1 MASFIPM
8 YLEKCGDLSYLCD
21 MRQFKVTE
29 RKTDR
34 TSVLD
39 KYFSDISKIPILS
52 PEEENELAIRVKNGD
67 PVAKEKLI
75 RANLRFV
82 VSVAKAYSG
91 SKFPLMDLI
100 SQGNIGLIESAER
113 FDPSTGFKFISY
125 AIWRIRKNILDYINV
140 HSRTIKVPRNV
151 LTCLSEIKKIH
162 VEYNQKYE
170 RDATI
175 AEIKERFGELTD
187 KKWVTQKMENIMD
200 GMAADSYNIPLELR
214 NGEEDDLVKAP
225 ISWIQSDSEADDFV
239 EKGDSEIIVERLL
252 DTLTLREKKVV
263 MDRMGKNWGFRR
275 SFHDIGRQFG
285 ESEAWALKTYNKAI
299 QKLKIKGR
307 RLKSSEKFGI

>member
-1 MASFIPM
+1 
-8 YLEKCGDLSYLCD
+8 

-67 PVAKEKLI
+67 EVAKEKLI
-75 RANLRFV
+75 RSNLRFV
-82 VSVAKAYSG
+82 VSVAKSYAG
-91 SKFPLMDLI
+91 PKFPLMDLI

-125 AIWRIRKNILDYINV
+125 AIWRIRKNILDYISV

-162 VEYNQKYE
+162 IEYNQKYE
-170 RDATI
+170 RDATV
-175 AEIKERFGELTD
+175 AEIKERFGEMTD

-200 GMAADSYNIPLELR
+200 GMAADSFNIPLELR
-214 NGEEDDLVKAP
+214 NGEDEDSVKAP
-225 ISWIQSDSEADDFV
+225 ISWIQSENSAEDFL
-239 EKGDSEIIVERLL
+239 EESDTQAMAERLL
-252 DTLTLREKKVV
+252 DVLTLREKKVV
-263 MDRMGKNWGFRR
+263 MDRMGKNWGFKR
-275 SFHDIGRQFG
+275 SFGDIGRQFG
-285 ESEAWALKTYNKAI
+285 ESEAWALRTYNKAM
-299 QKLKIKGR
+299 QKLKVRGR
-307 RLKSSEKFGI
+307 RLKSSEKFEI

>member
-1 MASFIPM
+1 
-8 YLEKCGDLSYLCD
+8 

-52 PEEENELAIRVKNGD
+52 PEEENELTIRVKNGD
-67 PVAKEKLI
+67 EIAKEKLI

-82 VSVAKAYSG
+82 VSVAKSYAG
-91 SKFPLMDLI
+91 PKFPLMDLI

-125 AIWRIRKNILDYINV
+125 AIWRIRKNILDYMSV

-162 VEYNQKYE
+162 IEYNQKYE
-170 RDATI
+170 RDATV
-175 AEIKERFGELTD
+175 AEIKERFSEMTD

-200 GMAADSYNIPLELR
+200 GMAADSFNIPLELR
-214 NGEEDDLVKAP
+214 NGEDEDSVKAP
-225 ISWIQSDSEADDFV
+225 ISWIQSEYDAEDSIKESDAQAMA
-239 EKGDSEIIVERLL
+239 ERLL
-252 DTLTLREKKVV
+252 DVLTLREKKVV
-263 MDRMGKNWGFRR
+263 MDRMGKNWGFKR
-275 SFHDIGRQFG
+275 SFGDIGKQFG
-285 ESEAWALKTYNKAI
+285 ESEAWALRTYNKAM

-307 RLKSSEKFGI
+307 RLKSSEKFEI

>member
-1 MASFIPM
+1 
-8 YLEKCGDLSYLCD
+8 

-67 PVAKEKLI
+67 EVAKEKLI
-75 RANLRFV
+75 RSNLRFV
-82 VSVAKAYSG
+82 VSVAKSYAG
-91 SKFPLMDLI
+91 PKFPLMDLI

-125 AIWRIRKNILDYINV
+125 AIWRIRKNILDYISV

-162 VEYNQKYE
+162 IEYNQKYE
-170 RDATI
+170 RDATV
-175 AEIKERFGELTD
+175 AEIKERFGEMTD

-200 GMAADSYNIPLELR
+200 GMAADSFNIPLELR
-214 NGEEDDLVKAP
+214 NGEDEDSVKAP
-225 ISWIQSDSEADDFV
+225 ISWIQSENSAEDFL
-239 EKGDSEIIVERLL
+239 EESDTQAMAERLL
-252 DTLTLREKKVV
+252 DGLTLREKKVV
-263 MDRMGKNWGFRR
+263 MDRMGKNWGFKR
-275 SFHDIGRQFG
+275 SFGDIGRQFG
-285 ESEAWALKTYNKAI
+285 ESEAWALRTYNKAM
-299 QKLKIKGR
+299 QKLKVRGR
-307 RLKSSEKFGI
+307 RLKSSEKFEI